1 MARDYS
7 QKETFREFKI
17 RVIDPISPTYCAAK
31 WYNATIWLG
40 HGQTT
45 SCHHP
50 PAHKIDPLELI
61 DNPSAIHNTKHKKLM
76 RKLMLEGE
84 RPNECEY
91 CWKIEDMGR
100 DAVSDR
106 VFKTQIYSDQA
117 IVESTQMPWD
127 TDVTLKTLEIS
138 FERTC
143 NFACTYC
150 NPAFSTTWVKDIKK
164 HGPYINIVSDGRG
177 HFMDTAPWAESP
189 KNEQDNPYIRAFWK
203 WWESDLADSLEEI
216 RITGGEPLMAP
227 SVWKLF
233 EWFKNNP
240 ERGKKMRF
248 AINTNLVPKKEIL
261 DKLIECSHWI
271 PHLEI
276 YTSNESKGAHSEY
289 IRDGMIYDQWFS
301 NLNRLQTEGNVKG
314 IHCMM
319 TINSLCLA
327 SITEFM
333 DDILEFKLAHQTR
346 SPYMSLNI
354 MRFPSFQSA
363 AILPDHMKKF
373 YKEKLQSW
381 LEDKIGENKKVDL
394 GHWKGNILTESE
406 VDQVNRLIDYLDVIK
421 TPHRNTAE
429 QPKLYND
436 FRSFFEQYDQRR
448 GKNFREIFPQD
459 FVDFIDSIQMLP
471 EEKSIH
477 NGDPATTESGYVS
490 DEIAHGWDVEN
501 DMLGENR

>member
-7 QKETFREFKI
+7 KKETYRQFKL
-17 RVIDPISPTYCAAK
+17 RVIDPISDTYCGAK

-50 PAHKIDPLELI
+50 PAHKIDVAEI
-61 DNPSAIHNTKHKKLM
+61 ETNPSAIHNTKHKKLM

-91 CWKIEDMGR
+91 CWKVEDMGR

-106 VFKTQIYSDQA
+106 VFKTHIYSDEDIKA
-117 IVESTQMPWD
+117 SSEMPWD
-127 TDVTLKTLEIS
+127 SDVTLKTLEIS

-150 NPAFSTTWVKDIKK
+150 NPAFSTSWVRDIKK
-164 HGPYINIVSDGRG
+164 NGPYINIVSDGRG

-189 KNEQDNPYIRAFWK
+189 KNEDDNPYIQAFWK

-240 ERGKKMRF
+240 DRGKKMRF
-248 AINTNLVPKKEIL
+248 AINSNLVPKQEIL
-261 DKLIECSHWI
+261 DKLIELSHSI

-276 YTSNESKGAHSEY
+276 YTSNESIGAQSEY
-289 IRDGMIYDQWFS
+289 IRDGMEYNTWWNNMD
-301 NLNRLQTEGNVKG
+301 RLCIEGNIKSA
-314 IHCMM
+314 HMMM

-333 DDILEFKLAHQTR
+333 DDVLAFKRKHQTT
-346 SPYMSLNI
+346 SPTMSLNI
-354 MRFPSFQSA
+354 LRFPSFQSA
-363 AILPDHMKKF
+363 AILPDHMKQF
-373 YKEKLQSW
+373 YKNKLQTW
-381 LEDKIGENKKVDL
+381 LDARLAEGEKVNR
-394 GHWKGNILTESE
+394 GTWTESILTMGE
-406 VDQVNRLIDYLDVIK
+406 VDQINRLIDYLDIIK

-436 FRSFFEQYDQRR
+436 FRSFYEQYDQRR
-448 GKNFREIFPQD
+448 GKNFRTTFPQD
-459 FVDFIDSIQMLP
+459 FVDFIDSIELIGG
-471 EEKSIH
+471 ELVLG
-477 NGDPATTESGYVS
+477 GDPATTESGYVS
-490 DEIAHGWDVEN
+490 DEVAHGWDIKN
-501 DMLGENR
+501 DSLGQNVN